1 MLNPVP
7 FNGQVYSSNL
17 EVATSCSLGTPKLVC
32 LKLVYWC
39 QKQPVLTP
47 ATYNMVFFEKL
58 EKVLMGVH
66 NASPIILN
74 KNLCKMFS
82 NNLSNYSSSNAEDNT
97 NDKWGITYLPCL
109 NKIEWWKQ
117 KLFLIA
123 IYSMQDWTAPMRHG
137 VTRKRSTTR
146 LLHIGNLF
154 RKNLQLKDNC

>member
-1 MLNPVP
+1 MLNPLP

-82 NNLSNYSSSNAEDNT
+82 NNLPNYSSSNAEDNT
-97 NDKWGITYLPCL
+97 NDKWGITYLTCL

-117 KLFLIA
+117 KLFFNCDLLYARLNSTYEAGSYKKKKHNKI
-123 IYSMQDWTAPMRHG
+123 TAY
-137 VTRKRSTTR
+137 RKSV
-146 LLHIGNLF
+146 
-154 RKNLQLKDNC
+154 